1 MDYLHHFE
9 LNDDPFRNDHVDR
22 FLWEVP
28 SQMQA
33 LRRLDRGVRQGRGL
47 VVLAGGVGSGKSVVA
62 RRLYEELEEEM
73 FEASMMVVL
82 RSHADSDWLL
92 QRFAAQLGVEEP
104 AHEREPLIGQ
114 IYERL
119 AIVREDGRH
128 AVLIIDDAQ
137 ALATRETLAELSA
150 LTKLEYEDRRVLTL
164 VLVGTPE
171 LEQVIETDPHLA
183 HQVEVKVSMAPMDAE
198 ETAAH
203 LGHRL
208 AVAGGE
214 PQLLLPGAVV
224 ALRELS
230 EGAPGRMN
238 CLADNALFE
247 AYLAGRTEVTRTDV
261 ESASVALGWLTGG
274 EQATRTSRRA
284 RSQARAASQAETT
297 SPDMEVTGMG
307 DLDSELAAVFRSGE
321 APDARG
327 SIPLASA
334 APTEIQF
341 GPADVLDGPPKDD
354 DDDAVDDL
362 FMELIED

>member
-22 FLWEVP
+22 FLWEAP

-33 LRRLDRGVRQGRGL
+33 LSRLDRGVRQGRGL

-73 FEASMMVVL
+73 FEAGMMVVL
-82 RSHADSDWLL
+82 RSHADSAWLL

-104 AHEREPLIGQ
+104 ADEREALIGQ

-119 AIVREDGRH
+119 AIIREDGRH

-137 ALATRETLAELSA
+137 ALATPETLSELSA
-150 LTKLEYEDRRVLTL
+150 LVKLEYEDRRVLTL
-164 VLVGTPE
+164 VLVGTPA
-171 LEQVIETDPHLA
+171 LERVIEADSHLA
-183 HQVEVKVSMAPMDAE
+183 HQVEVKVRMAPMDAE
-198 ETAAH
+198 ETATH

-208 AVAGGE
+208 TVAGGG
-214 PQLLLPGAVV
+214 PQILLPGAIA

-230 EGAPGRMN
+230 DGAPGRMN

-247 AYLAGRTEVTRTDV
+247 AFLAGRNEVTRNDV
-261 ESASVALGWLTGG
+261 ESARGALGWPG
-274 EQATRTSRRA
+274 ESQPAPA
-284 RSQARAASQAETT
+284 PHDVRSGFASSQAETT
-297 SPDMEVTGMG
+297 SPDMEMPDMG
-307 DLDSELAAVFRSGE
+307 DLDSELAAVFRSGDSL
-321 APDARG
+321 PGQG

-341 GPADVLDGPPKDD
+341 GLADVLDGPPKDD
-354 DDDAVDDL
+354 DDDAVDEL
-362 FMELIED
+362 FMELIDD